1 MQISWGFCYR
11 LRRTFFI
18 LYWKLVT
25 WYIVSILLNT
35 VILAKLYNFPSL
47 KMYQKNLFA
56 RNEDKRTIHLF
67 KTLTE
72 LSSYTQIENTT
83 VIPTYFQIDS
93 TLLNQVTINTRKPPR
108 VWFQIPAGVND
119 YNDKIHRESPIIYNG
134 TGLTDLPWPLCILCK
149 RFKVGLSKAR
159 RWNRTE
165 NVLLLLVSSHH
176 VRVSPLPCRRLSLSL
191 SLSFW

>member
-1 MQISWGFCYR
+1 M
-11 LRRTFFI
+11 
-18 LYWKLVT
+18 
-25 WYIVSILLNT
+25 
-35 VILAKLYNFPSL
+35 AKLYNFPSL

-108 VWFQIPAGVND
+108 V
-119 YNDKIHRESPIIYNG
+119 
-134 TGLTDLPWPLCILCK
+134 
-149 RFKVGLSKAR
+149 
-159 RWNRTE
+159 
-165 NVLLLLVSSHH
+165 
-176 VRVSPLPCRRLSLSL
+176 
-191 SLSFW
+191 